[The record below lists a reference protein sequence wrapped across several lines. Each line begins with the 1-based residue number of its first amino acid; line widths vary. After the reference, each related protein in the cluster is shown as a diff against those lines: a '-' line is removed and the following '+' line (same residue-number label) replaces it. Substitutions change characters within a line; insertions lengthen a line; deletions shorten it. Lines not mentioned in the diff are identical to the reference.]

1 MRDLRKYTHDTYI
14 RIIIGSL
21 ILIFFVGDGLI
32 YFFYGSNSALMG
44 LICLLLGFIPIVL
57 IILFIIIMDNIVKR
71 ANKD

>member
-1 MRDLRKYTHDTYI
+1 MRDLRKYTQDTNF

-21 ILIFFVGDGLI
+21 ILIFVVGDGLI
-32 YFFYGSNSALMG
+32 YYFYGSNSALMG
-44 LICLLLGFIPIVL
+44 LICLLIGFVPVVL